1 MFVCIL
7 ICIIHNNM
15 LPIKSHIMSIIAL
28 IIIYSLVA
36 VFSLQWTLNAD
47 TLSILLRPDIKI
59 ITLFL
64 EPSSN
69 YKIDVNTRRERG
81 NHAPGRIIW
90 IYNLINITNHIIN
103 FWQFL
108 SSLRKFYVWEFYSCA
123 ISRLSNM
130 LQYICDGLTRV

>member
-1 MFVCIL
+1 
-7 ICIIHNNM
+7 M

-64 EPSSN
+64 EPSSAE
-69 YKIDVNTRRERG
+69 I
-81 NHAPGRIIW
+81 
-90 IYNLINITNHIIN
+90 L
-103 FWQFL
+103 
-108 SSLRKFYVWEFYSCA
+108 
-123 ISRLSNM
+123 
-130 LQYICDGLTRV
+130 